1 MTAPQPTAPP
11 GADRLTDLVTSVAA
25 GVAART
31 AQVLT
36 GESGIGKSTLAA
48 EIADRMSIPTFIG
61 GALATLSWMEHL
73 CLRRAL
79 DRDLAGADAS
89 AVALEVQDAVGD
101 GLLVLEDL
109 HWASP
114 STLVVVGL
122 LANRIRLLATVR
134 SGSHDADRAIA
145 SLLEAGF
152 TQVRVEPW
160 DDESAATLIR
170 GSGAVRSAQDEER
183 ILRLAGGNPLLLVEL
198 ARHDVPPASLRLS
211 MAARLRDLDPVSR
224 ATFDLVAL
232 AGRPLSRTLLGSTE
246 LAGLEAA
253 GLVLVGGGADRTVT
267 ARHALLAETAVGL
280 MDDVRRRQAHAT
292 VARLIA
298 DPGESARHH
307 EQAGEREL
315 ALDKALRAADGAGT
329 QLERAG
335 HLRLAARM
343 ASGPEADRLRLR
355 AARVFDAVQDWV
367 AALEVLDAIEDT
379 DPEVQAWVALLT
391 ARSAWKAGRA
401 DLLRSAIDTGLAL
414 TEGVGS
420 EVAVR
425 LRVESTRVP
434 LLVEFDVRTAVDRA
448 GEGLTLARRT
458 GVAVGRALYYL
469 GTAVSLVDDPA
480 AVGLLVEAIDRADAE
495 GDIETEFA
503 AAYNL
508 INYHEFAGD
517 PVAGRRLAERMIER
531 AEELRYGVWVSGL
544 TEALAGLLFHAGE
557 LQATLD
563 TCRRVLERPADVR
576 TRDTAVERELLSLLD
591 LGRIDEAERRA
602 AAWAERAADDHVG
615 QSLLVLIRAEAAL
628 WGGHPRRALTLAEQ
642 YLEGIQGDTNLA
654 FGLPTRA
661 WAQLDAGIEPQPMTP
676 LFLRR
681 MLSGVPDEVTGVGL
695 LAQGEP
701 EAAADLFSAAA
712 RAWAPYHKRGDLRCR
727 WAQGEALR
735 RAGAEQPAID
745 VLEQVE
751 ADAELLGHGLILG
764 RIRQSLRRLGVQRS
778 AERTGSPGG
787 LSGREHEVLE
797 LAGQGLTNAQ
807 IGARLGIARR
817 TVVSLVETASVKLGA
832 ASRSQAVALAAAVGE
847 GGGPHHDPTVS
858 VG

>member
-1 MTAPQPTAPP
+1 
-11 GADRLTDLVTSVAA
+11 
-25 GVAART
+25 
-31 AQVLT
+31 
-36 GESGIGKSTLAA
+36 
-48 EIADRMSIPTFIG
+48 
-61 GALATLSWMEHL
+61 
-73 CLRRAL
+73 
-79 DRDLAGADAS
+79 
-89 AVALEVQDAVGD
+89 
-101 GLLVLEDL
+101 
-109 HWASP
+109 
-114 STLVVVGL
+114 
-122 LANRIRLLATVR
+122 
-134 SGSHDADRAIA
+134 
-145 SLLEAGF
+145 
-152 TQVRVEPW
+152 
-160 DDESAATLIR
+160 
-170 GSGAVRSAQDEER
+170 
-183 ILRLAGGNPLLLVEL
+183 
-198 ARHDVPPASLRLS
+198 

-253 GLVLVGGGADRTVT
+253 GLVLIGGGADRTVT
-267 ARHALLAETAVGL
+267 ARHALLAETAVAL

-414 TEGVGS
+414 TEGSES

-425 LRVESTRVP
+425 LRVERTRVP
-434 LLVEFDVRTAVDRA
+434 LLVEFDARTAADRA

-469 GTAVSLVDDPA
+469 GTAVSLIDDPA
-480 AVGLLVEAIDRADAE
+480 AVGLLVEAIERAGAE

-531 AEELRYGVWVSGL
+531 AEQLRSGSWVSGL
-544 TEALAGLLFHAGE
+544 TVALAGLLFHAGE

-563 TCRRVLERPADVR
+563 TCRRGSRTADGRPDPGYRRR
-576 TRDTAVERELLSLLD
+576 TGVAQPARSRPYRRGGAAGGR
-591 LGRIDEAERRA
+591 LGRAGRRRPCGPVPA
-602 AAWAERAADDHVG
+602 GAHSRRGGSVGWSPPARADPGRTVSGRDPGRHQPGLRAADPG
-615 QSLLVLIRAEAAL
+615 AGPNSMRAS
-628 WGGHPRRALTLAEQ
+628 
-642 YLEGIQGDTNLA
+642 N
-654 FGLPTRA
+654 
-661 WAQLDAGIEPQPMTP
+661 
-676 LFLRR
+676 
-681 MLSGVPDEVTGVGL
+681 
-695 LAQGEP
+695 
-701 EAAADLFSAAA
+701 
-712 RAWAPYHKRGDLRCR
+712 
-727 WAQGEALR
+727 
-735 RAGAEQPAID
+735 
-745 VLEQVE
+745 
-751 ADAELLGHGLILG
+751 
-764 RIRQSLRRLGVQRS
+764 RS
-778 AERTGSPGG
+778 R
-787 LSGREHEVLE
+787 
-797 LAGQGLTNAQ
+797 
-807 IGARLGIARR
+807 
-817 TVVSLVETASVKLGA
+817 
-832 ASRSQAVALAAAVGE
+832 
-847 GGGPHHDPTVS
+847 
-858 VG
+858 